1 MSLDGRDIGEFKM
14 SFSKMDDFYASSHS
28 AARAFVLLGIAGL
41 STFSA
46 LYAQPTPL
54 KTLAQAHGIDI
65 GVAVS
70 FPGSGR
76 AQYDSTLVRN
86 FTGMVAEN
94 DQKWGSISSA
104 EGTYSWTNSDRMV
117 DFAQSQGMNLRFHTF
132 VWHQQ
137 SSYIANGHS
146 NGVAQPTDP
155 NKYTRA
161 QAFTH
166 MRNHIGAVMGRYKTR
181 NGGQLHVIK
190 EWDVV
195 NEATARDSGNDD
207 SANLYKGMRRSTGN
221 SINLDS
227 GLSRWTGYTQGETN
241 DFDYV
246 DSAFVIAHR
255 NDTNARLALNDYD
268 AESMGKK
275 GLAVYNLVSK
285 LKSRN
290 IPIHVLGMQCHWYIG
305 TSATGSSGAWDPQ
318 QFVQNM
324 NRIAA
329 LGLDISLTEIDIRFT
344 NPSDSTKRAQQSAAY
359 ENLLS
364 MCLAQPRCKRFYVWG
379 MRDGSSWVNSRF
391 PGWGS
396 PLLFDGT
403 GTTYTPKPAY
413 YGLISVMQTTSV
425 RPAPGMRHR
434 PYGLTFRSGE
444 PVRDL
449 LGRNMRSLPDRPTFA
464 AQKAAP
470 GKTSKSSNSSR

>member
-1 MSLDGRDIGEFKM
+1 V
-14 SFSKMDDFYASSHS
+14 A
-28 AARAFVLLGIAGL
+28 LLGSVVAVGV
-41 STFSA
+41 A
-46 LYAQPTPL
+46 VAQPTPL

-65 GVAVS
+65 GVAVT
-70 FPGSGR
+70 FPGNGR

-94 DQKWGSISSA
+94 DHKWGSISSNP
-104 EGTYSWTNSDRMV
+104 GVYSWTNSDRMV
-117 DFAQSQGMNLRFHTF
+117 DFAQAHGMNLRFHAF

-146 NGVAQPTDP
+146 AGVAQPTDA

-161 QAFTH
+161 EAFTH
-166 MRNHIGAVMGRYKTR
+166 MRNHIGAVMERYKTR
-181 NGGQLHVIK
+181 NQMHVIK

-195 NEATARDSGNDD
+195 NEVVARDSGNDD
-207 SANLYKGMRRSTGN
+207 PTGVHKGMRRSTGN
-221 SINLDS
+221 SVNLDS
-227 GLSRWTGYTQGETN
+227 GLSRWVGYTQGETN

-255 NDTNARLALNDYD
+255 NDTAARLALNDYD

-275 GLAVYNLVSK
+275 GNAVYNLVSK
-285 LKSRN
+285 LRSRN
-290 IPIHVLGMQCHWYIG
+290 IPVHVVGMQCHWYIG
-305 TSATGSSGAWDPQ
+305 TSNTGSSGAWDPQ

-329 LGLDISLTEIDIRFT
+329 LGLDMSLTELDIRIT
-344 NPSDSTKRAQQSAAY
+344 NPSDSTKLAQQRAAY
-359 ENLLS
+359 ENVLS

-379 MRDGSSWVNSRF
+379 MRDGSSWINSRY

-396 PLLFDGT
+396 PLLFTGT

-413 YGLISVMQTTSV
+413 DGLVHVLQTTTAIQRNAV
-425 RPAPGMRHR
+425 TPGARRRAPALQFSSHD
-434 PYGLTFRSGE
+434 

-449 LGRNMRSLPDRPTFA
+449 LGRRMPSLPDRPGFVAKKPIQENRT
-464 AQKAAP
+464 K
-470 GKTSKSSNSSR
+470 